1 MERRPSTSTVASCS
15 VDALAVIGFGP
26 SREEQA
32 MAALD
37 MQIRLHG
44 LQTER
49 ALASIEGLAGNS
61 AYMADLENEIVATHF
76 AFVGEAVTEI
86 ATLRA
91 LLSGPQ
97 VG

>member
-1 MERRPSTSTVASCS
+1 MERRPSTSTAASCS
-15 VDALAVIGFGP
+15 IDAFEVIGFAP
-26 SREEQA
+26 SREVQA

-61 AYMADLENEIVATHF
+61 AYMADLENEIVATHL

-86 ATLRA
+86 ATLRG
-91 LLSGPQ
+91 LLSGRQ

>member
-1 MERRPSTSTVASCS
+1 M
-15 VDALAVIGFGP
+15 IGFAP
-26 SREEQA
+26 SREEQNMSA
-32 MAALD
+32 VE
-37 MQIRLHG
+37 MQIRLQG

-61 AYMADLENEIVATHF
+61 AYMTDLENEIVATHF

-86 ATLRA
+86 ATMRA

-97 VG
+97 FG

>member
-1 MERRPSTSTVASCS
+1 MS
-15 VDALAVIGFGP
+15 AV
-26 SREEQA
+26 E
-32 MAALD
+32 
-37 MQIRLHG
+37 MQIRLQG

-61 AYMADLENEIVATHF
+61 AYMTDLENEIVATHF

-86 ATLRA
+86 ATMRA

>member
-1 MERRPSTSTVASCS
+1 MS
-15 VDALAVIGFGP
+15 AV
-26 SREEQA
+26 Q
-32 MAALD
+32 
-37 MQIRLHG
+37 MQIRLQG

-49 ALASIEGLAGNS
+49 ALAAIEGLAGNS
-61 AYMADLENEIVATHF
+61 AYMTDLENEIVATHF

-86 ATLRA
+86 ATMRA

>member
-1 MERRPSTSTVASCS
+1 MS
-15 VDALAVIGFGP
+15 AV
-26 SREEQA
+26 E
-32 MAALD
+32 
-37 MQIRLHG
+37 MQIRLQG

-61 AYMADLENEIVATHF
+61 AYMTDLENEIVATHF

-86 ATLRA
+86 ATMRG

>member
-1 MERRPSTSTVASCS
+1 MS
-15 VDALAVIGFGP
+15 AV
-26 SREEQA
+26 E
-32 MAALD
+32 
-37 MQIRLHG
+37 MQIRLQG

-61 AYMADLENEIVATHF
+61 AYMTDLENEIVATHF

-86 ATLRA
+86 ATMRA

-97 VG
+97 FG

>member
-1 MERRPSTSTVASCS
+1 MS
-15 VDALAVIGFGP
+15 AV
-26 SREEQA
+26 E
-32 MAALD
+32 
-37 MQIRLHG
+37 MQIRLQG

-61 AYMADLENEIVATHF
+61 AYMTDLENEIVATHF

-86 ATLRA
+86 AAMRG